1 MQDQAAGLR
10 RMMGQDGRF
19 LPLAV
24 CGTDPALT
32 ALASAHL
39 AYALNGRGLPVWVV
53 DEAAAPRNVASR
65 FGLPLRRTLD
75 QVLRQGGAPDA
86 AVSTVAPGLSCL
98 AINGGMDWLGGIPE
112 VQWQLTVDALTAL
125 PEQPQC
131 LLLHAP
137 PGAEAGSLAMC
148 ARDRLL
154 VLPQGRSALTQAYAL
169 MKGVQRLYPSERWHI
184 LVMQASNEA
193 AAAETFAALE
203 STARRFLDIRPQW
216 LGSVPRDASVTEAG
230 RRLLTVQE
238 IPADRPGVQAFR
250 RLAEA
255 LASVL
260 TGAGM
265 YRPEEFWLKMWM
277 FSRLTAETVQ
287 EKARNVQL
295 S

>member
-10 RMMGQDGRF
+10 RLMGHAPRF
-19 LPLAV
+19 LPLGI

-39 AYALNGRGLPVWVV
+39 AYALNGRGLPVWVL
-53 DEAAAPRNVASR
+53 DEAAAPRNVAAC

-75 QVLRQGGAPDA
+75 QALRQGTAADA
-86 AVSTVAPGLSCL
+86 AVSTVAPGLCYL
-98 AINGGMDWLGGIPE
+98 AINGGMAWLAGIPE
-112 VQWQLTVDALTAL
+112 GRWQLTVDALTGL

-137 PGAEAGSLAMC
+137 PAAEAGSLAMC

-169 MKGVQRLYPSERWHI
+169 MKGVERLYPSERWHV
-184 LVMQASNEA
+184 LVMQSRDEA
-193 AAAETFAALE
+193 AARQTFAALE

-216 LGSVPRDASVTEAG
+216 LGSVPPDTAITEAG
-230 RRLLTVQE
+230 RRMLTVQE
-238 IPADRPGVQAFR
+238 IPAHRPGVQAFR

-255 LASVL
+255 LATVL
-260 TGAGM
+260 AGTGM
-265 YRPEEFWLKMWM
+265 YQPDEFWLKMWM
-277 FSRLTAETVQ
+277 FSRLTAEAVP
-287 EKARNVQL
+287 EKAQNVPL

>member
-1 MQDQAAGLR
+1 
-10 RMMGQDGRF
+10 MMGQAPRF
-19 LPLAV
+19 LPLGI

-39 AYALNGRGLPVWVV
+39 AYNLNGRGLPVWVM
-53 DEAAAPRNVASR
+53 DEAAAPRNVATC

-75 QVLRQGGAPDA
+75 QVLRQGDTPDA
-86 AVSTVAPGLSCL
+86 AVSTVAPGLSCM
-98 AINGGMDWLGGIPE
+98 AINGGMAWLGGMPE
-112 VQWQLTVDALTAL
+112 GRWHQTVDALTGL

-131 LLLHAP
+131 MLLHAP
-137 PGAEAGSLAMC
+137 PGAESGSLAMC

-154 VLPQGRSALTQAYAL
+154 ILPQGRSALTQAYAL
-169 MKGVQRLYPSERWHI
+169 MKGVQRLYPSERWHV
-184 LVMQASNEA
+184 LVMQAKDEA
-193 AAAETFAALE
+193 AARETFAALE

-216 LGSVPRDASVTEAG
+216 LGSVPRDPSLTEAG
-230 RRLLTVQE
+230 RRMLTVQE

-255 LASVL
+255 LASLL

-265 YRPEEFWLKMWM
+265 YKPDEFWLKMWM
-277 FSRLTAETVQ
+277 FSRLTAEAVP
-287 EKARNVQL
+287 EKAQNAQL

>member
-10 RMMGQDGRF
+10 RLMSQGARF
-19 LPLAV
+19 LAMGV

-39 AYALNGRGLPVWVV
+39 AFALNGRGLPVWVV
-53 DEAAAPRNVASR
+53 DEAKAPRNVATC

-86 AVSTVAPGLSCL
+86 AVSTVAAGLNCL
-98 AINGGMDWLGGIPE
+98 AIDGGMAWLGGLPE
-112 VQWQLTVDALTAL
+112 ERWHHTVHALTAL

-154 VLPQGRSALTQAYAL
+154 VMPQGRSALTQAYAL
-169 MKGVQRLYPSERWHI
+169 MKGVQRLYPSERWHV
-184 LVMQASNEA
+184 LVMQARDEA
-193 AAAETFAALE
+193 VARETFAAIE

-230 RRLLTVQE
+230 RRMLTVQE

-250 RLAEA
+250 RLAET
-255 LASVL
+255 LATML

-265 YRPEEFWLKMWM
+265 YQPDEFWLKMWM
-277 FSRLTAETVQ
+277 FSRLAAEAVP
-287 EKARNVQL
+287 EKAQNVQL

>member
-10 RMMGQDGRF
+10 RMMGQRPRF
-19 LPLAV
+19 LPLGI

-39 AYALNGRGLPVWVV
+39 AYALSGRGLPIWVV
-53 DEAAAPRNVASR
+53 DEAAAPHNVATC

-75 QVLRQGGAPDA
+75 QVLRQGGTPDA
-86 AVSTVAPGLSCL
+86 AVSGVAPGLSCL
-98 AINGGMDWLGGIPE
+98 AIDGGMAWLGGMPE
-112 VQWQLTVDALTAL
+112 GRWQLTVDALKGL

-131 LLLHAP
+131 LLLHTQ

-169 MKGVQRLYPSERWHI
+169 MKGVQRLYPSERWHV
-184 LVMQASNEA
+184 LVMQARDEMA
-193 AAAETFAALE
+193 ARETFAALE

-216 LGSVPRDASVTEAG
+216 LGSVPRDATLTEAG
-230 RRLLTVQE
+230 RRRLTVQE

-255 LASVL
+255 LATVL

-265 YRPEEFWLKMWM
+265 YQPDEFWLKMWM
-277 FSRLTAETVQ
+277 FSRLTAEAVP
-287 EKARNVQL
+287 EKAQNVQL